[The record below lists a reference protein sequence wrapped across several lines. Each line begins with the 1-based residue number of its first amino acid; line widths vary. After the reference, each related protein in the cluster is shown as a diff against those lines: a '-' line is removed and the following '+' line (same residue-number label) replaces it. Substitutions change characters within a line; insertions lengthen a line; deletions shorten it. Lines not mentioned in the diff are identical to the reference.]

1 MSRIKTF
8 LKDKDKKN
16 PATLLYELFHYGW
29 TKKELP
35 KVYIGKRLY
44 RKEIKNYLN
53 FLSSKEIDR
62 ITNSKKLHNPVYSH
76 ILRNKLFF
84 AYHLRH
90 NDLPAPVMHGYNFEK
105 EFVFG
110 NNSSKID
117 DKVELFR
124 YLDTYFLEHNLSSLF
139 VKPLDDMG
147 GKGCYLL
154 TRKDL
159 KNQLE
164 KAGDILLNG
173 NAIYQEVII
182 QHEEVNKIYAK
193 SINSIRFTSFR
204 DKTGKTNILSAMMRF
219 GNNGSVVDNSTS
231 GGFYV
236 KVNLT
241 NGCLEGKGN
250 QAMKHGG
257 NVFTEHPETGTTLHG
272 FKIPYFEESCKL
284 IQQVNDSI
292 PERVVGWDI
301 AISKNG
307 PVLVE
312 GNDNNSWFGVDIAH
326 GGLLNN
332 PLMAEVLKE
341 A

>member
-16 PATLLYELFHYGW
+16 PARLFFELLHYSW
-29 TKKELP
+29 VKKELP
-35 KVYIGKRLY
+35 SVYIGKRLY
-44 RKEIKNYLN
+44 HKEVKNYLN
-53 FLSSKEIDR
+53 FLSSKEIDK
-62 ITNSKKLHNPVYSH
+62 ITNSTNLHNPVYSH

-84 AYHLRH
+84 AYHLKH
-90 NDLPAPVMHGYNFEK
+90 THLPAPRLHGYNFK
-105 EFVFG
+105 NKFVF
-110 NNSSKID
+110 NEQSID
-117 DKVELFR
+117 ISTVDALYLF
-124 YLDTYFLEHNLSSLF
+124 LKQYFEQNDLNSLF

-154 TRKDL
+154 SKENL
-159 KNQLE
+159 KEQLPR
-164 KAGDILLNG
+164 AGDSLING
-173 NAIYQEVII
+173 DAIYQAQII

-204 DKTGKTNILSAMMRF
+204 DQNGKTNILSAMMRF

-236 KVNLT
+236 SIDLSSGRLK
-241 NGCLEGKGN
+241 GKGN

-257 NVFTEHPETGTTLHG
+257 GTFEKHPETGTILHG
-272 FKIPYFEESCKL
+272 FEIPYFEEACAL
-284 IQQVNDSI
+284 IQEVNDSI

-301 AISKNG
+301 AIGQDG
-307 PVLVE
+307 PILIE

-326 GGLLNN
+326 GGLHKN
-332 PLMAEVLKE
+332 PLMAQLLQE